1 MINSLKIEGSNIFA
15 AICTSMFQSQ
25 FSNLEITY
33 DDFSIGKKVLSAKP
47 SFLQAI
53 QPFTQKSFNF
63 DLHDKL
69 ELNDWIVKGQ
79 SWIYNY
85 GKELGSACSFDQSV
99 LLNNLNINKTSN
111 AKEYDFT
118 ITFCKKDFERQYS
131 KVLDGID
138 YNYDQ
143 YRKKSDFKSNANETG
158 WNLNIPF
165 NHKTYSHQYRYT
177 KSKNKPYWPE
187 NILTDK
193 ELNLTFLLYELHPVT
208 VFAHIFL
215 IKLFINYLL
224 KFIFID
230 EHFIRNYNTYAT
242 KLFHGINAYL
252 SAHIVFSQRFEE
264 FYSKHS
270 RQDSSWNE
278 LLVESQYK
286 DDGNIFGPNDW
297 NLLAKNLKVK

>member
-1 MINSLKIEGSNIFA
+1 MINSIKIEGTNIFA
-15 AICTSMFQSQ
+15 AICTSMFQHQ
-25 FSNLEITY
+25 FSNLNIGY
-33 DDFSIGKKVLSAKP
+33 DEFSVDTKVLSAKP

-53 QPFTQKSFNF
+53 QPFTKSSFNF
-63 DLHDKL
+63 DLHEKL
-69 ELNDWIVKGQ
+69 ELNDWIIKGQ
-79 SWIYNY
+79 SWSYIF
-85 GKELGSACSFDQSV
+85 GKDLGSACSFDQSV
-99 LLNNLNINKTSN
+99 LLDNLNISKTSITE
-111 AKEYDFT
+111 EYDF
-118 ITFCKKDFERQYS
+118 IINFSKKDFQKQHS
-131 KVLDGID
+131 KVLNGID
-138 YNYDQ
+138 INYNQ
-143 YRKKSDFKSNANETG
+143 YRKKSDFQSNAHETG

-165 NHKTYSHQYRYT
+165 SNKIYRYQYNYT
-177 KSKNKPYWPE
+177 KSENKPYWPE
-187 NILTDK
+187 NVLTDK

-208 VFAHIFL
+208 VFANIFL

-264 FYSKHS
+264 FYSQHS